1 MSNTYNTTDKCLSAL
16 DLALSQKSR
25 LQQLL
30 ADNENNLQNIYNQL
44 GKHTHD
50 KHRAAVRALS
60 GGGFSF
66 GRSAPAPAPSGGF
79 SFGRSA
85 PPAVRP
91 FGVPPVATVAPAK
104 KRQRVDTPDEDN

>member
-1 MSNTYNTTDKCLSAL
+1 MSNTYNTTEKCPSAL
-16 DLALSQKSR
+16 DLALSEKSR

-30 ADNENNLQNIYNQL
+30 AANENNLQNIYNQL

-66 GRSAPAPAPSGGF
+66 GRSAP
-79 SFGRSA
+79 
-85 PPAVRP
+85 PAVRP
-91 FGVPPVATVAPAK
+91 FGVPPVAAVAPTK